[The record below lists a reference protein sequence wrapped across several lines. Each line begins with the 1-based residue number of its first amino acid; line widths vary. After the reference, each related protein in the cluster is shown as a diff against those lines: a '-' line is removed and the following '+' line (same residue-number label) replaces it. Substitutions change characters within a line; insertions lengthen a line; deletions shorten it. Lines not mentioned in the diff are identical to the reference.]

1 MPPHVAGS
9 LTPES
14 ALSDVQEVLTKLLDT
29 LDEQFAALVEDD
41 LARLGRLVQEQ
52 EVLSTR
58 LAHVEQRRM
67 TTLPASALERD
78 GRGDDARL
86 VALGRAV
93 EELRDRSAR
102 NRALLE
108 RKARLASQTL
118 QYLQAIV
125 VENAR
130 LYGAQSAPSTIPT
143 RSLLL
148 DSSA

>member
-1 MPPHVAGS
+1 MPRVVAETA
-9 LTPES
+9 TPES
-14 ALSDVQEVLTKLLDT
+14 ALSDVQKVLKGLLDT

-41 LARLGRLVQEQ
+41 IARLGRLVQEQ

-58 LAHVEQRRM
+58 LAQAEQRRLSV
-67 TTLPASALERD
+67 LPSEALQ
-78 GRGDDARL
+78 RGARGEDDRL
-86 VALGRAV
+86 TVIGRAIQEV
-93 EELRDRSAR
+93 RDRSAR

-125 VENAR
+125 VENAG
-130 LYGAQSAPSTIPT
+130 LYGTQSAPATVPM

>member
-1 MPPHVAGS
+1 MPQVVAGT

-14 ALSDVQEVLTKLLDT
+14 ALSDVQEILTKLLDS

-41 LARLGRLVQEQ
+41 IARLGRLVQEQ

-58 LAHVEQRRM
+58 LAQAEQRRISI
-67 TTLPASALERD
+67 LPSEAFESG
-78 GRGDDARL
+78 GRGEDDRL
-86 VALGRAV
+86 TVIGRAI
-93 EELRDRSAR
+93 EEVRDRSAR

-108 RKARLASQTL
+108 RKAHLASQTL

-125 VENAR
+125 VENAG
-130 LYGAQSAPSTIPT
+130 LYGTQSAPATVPM